1 MADAVAA
8 RWELPAFRRGERARV
23 TEGVVAGTPVRVLK
37 PTTYMNR
44 SGAALVS
51 LRADPT
57 FNPATDLLVLVDD
70 FAIPIGTFRLRAE
83 GSAGGQKGLRSIE
96 GALMSQAYPRL
107 RIGIGPKPD
116 GIPGEDFVLGA
127 FTPEETEQLETLL
140 PQMVDAVDQWLRK
153 GSTA

>member
-1 MADAVAA
+1 LADAVAA

-44 SGAALVS
+44 SGAALAS
-51 LRADPT
+51 LRADPL

-96 GALMSQAYPRL
+96 GALQTQEYHRL
-107 RIGIGPKPD
+107 RVGIGPKPD
-116 GIPGEDFVLGA
+116 DIPGEDFVLGA
-127 FTPEETEQLETLL
+127 FTADETEQLESLL
-140 PQMVDAVDQWLRK
+140 PQMVDAVDQWLKK
-153 GSTA
+153 GTAP